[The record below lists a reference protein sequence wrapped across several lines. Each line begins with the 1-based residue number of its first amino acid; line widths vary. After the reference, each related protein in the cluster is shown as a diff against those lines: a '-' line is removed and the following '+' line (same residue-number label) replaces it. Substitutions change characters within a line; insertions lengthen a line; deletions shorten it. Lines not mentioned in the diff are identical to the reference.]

1 MEVRFSERAGLF
13 QASAIRNK
21 LFDNPDIIT
30 FAAGKPEASLFPLGG
45 IDKALS
51 EVVGS
56 EGRSALQYGPS
67 EGLAELRELIAK
79 QRMSACG
86 VETSADNIALT
97 SGSQE
102 AIELSGRIFV
112 DEGSYIACENPSYT
126 GAFGAL
132 APYAPR
138 YVPIPMDDD
147 GMLMDELEKALAS
160 NPGIRMIYT
169 IPDFQNPTG
178 VSMSVERRRTLAELA
193 AKYRVPVI
201 EDCPY
206 GDLIFEGERRP
217 AVKSFDK
224 DGWVVMLGSF
234 SKTLCPGLRL
244 GWICASDA
252 ILEKYVLAKQGMNL
266 QCGTLDM
273 CLAQKYLSMNSLEE
287 HIEAL
292 RNMYRERRDLM
303 LECVKKYFPASVRCT
318 HPHGGFFVWME
329 LDPALDTGALLLK
342 AAAEYKVAYI
352 PGRSFFPNEGSNSFI
367 RLSYSCVDLA
377 AIEEGMK
384 RLGTFITEAYKKL

>member
-1 MEVRFSERAGLF
+1 MEVRYSERAGLF

-21 LFDNPDIIT
+21 LFDNPEIIT

-45 IDKALS
+45 IDKALA
-51 EVVGS
+51 EVMGG
-56 EGRSALQYGPS
+56 EGKSALQYGPS
-67 EGLAELRELIAK
+67 EGLAGLRELIAS
-79 QRMSACG
+79 QRMAACG
-86 VETSADNIALT
+86 VTTTADDIALT

-112 DEGSYIACENPSYT
+112 DEGSAIACENPSYT

-138 YVPIPMDDD
+138 YVPISMDED
-147 GMLMDELEKALAS
+147 GMIMEELEQALRTD
-160 NPGIRMIYT
+160 PDIRMIYT

-178 VSMSVERRRTLAELA
+178 VSMSVERRRRLAELA
-193 AKYRVPVI
+193 AEYRVPVI

-224 DGWVVMLGSF
+224 EGWVVMLGSF

-244 GWICASDA
+244 GWICAGKE

-273 CLAQKYLSMNSLEE
+273 CLAERYLSLNSLEE
-287 HIEAL
+287 HISAL
-292 RNMYRERRDLM
+292 QDLYRERRDLM
-303 LECVKKYFPASVRCT
+303 LDCVKRYFPAGVRCT

-342 AAAEYKVAYI
+342 AASEYKVAYI
-352 PGRSFFPNEGSNSFI
+352 PGRSFFPNEGSSSFI

-377 AIEEGMK
+377 TIEEGMK
-384 RLGTFITEAYKKL
+384 RLGAFVTEEYKKL